1 MRGSINSPFADLVYT
16 LILNIIIKIIIV
28 IIIKVLIII
37 LLPFHLR
44 LMEFYLFSCFCQQ
57 VLFA

>member
-1 MRGSINSPFADLVYT
+1 MRRSINSPFADWVYT

-44 LMEFYLFSCFCQQ
+44 LMEFY
-57 VLFA
+57 